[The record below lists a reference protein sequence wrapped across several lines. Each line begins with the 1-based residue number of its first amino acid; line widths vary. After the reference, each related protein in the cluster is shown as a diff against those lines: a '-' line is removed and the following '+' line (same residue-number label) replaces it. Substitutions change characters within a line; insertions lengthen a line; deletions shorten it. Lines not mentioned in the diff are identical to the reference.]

1 MDRLYQR
8 TFDQIHLPE
17 ERAAVVR
24 KALASRCSQ
33 TEQEVIPMKHFKRL
47 PRPVTAAAALILVF
61 ALSATAFAY
70 GQRFYSFMSGG
81 SVQDITD
88 ENGQV
93 IGVQGS
99 VDPDLAV
106 PPVELRDDGRLYLTA
121 NGENADITGLCS
133 DETPYIYECT
143 GSDGLR
149 DTFIIGGEPDAV
161 GWAEFIWDEDGLP
174 TAGTSQFATP
184 EGRDGAPWFDAAME
198 QLNLPW

>member
-70 GQRFYSFMSGG
+70 GQRFYSFMS
-81 SVQDITD
+81 
-88 ENGQV
+88 
-93 IGVQGS
+93 
-99 VDPDLAV
+99 L
-106 PPVELRDDGRLYLTA
+106 
-121 NGENADITGLCS
+121 
-133 DETPYIYECT
+133 
-143 GSDGLR
+143 
-149 DTFIIGGEPDAV
+149 
-161 GWAEFIWDEDGLP
+161 
-174 TAGTSQFATP
+174 
-184 EGRDGAPWFDAAME
+184 
-198 QLNLPW
+198 

>member
-47 PRPVTAAAALILVF
+47 PRPVTAAAALIL
-61 ALSATAFAY
+61 
-70 GQRFYSFMSGG
+70 
-81 SVQDITD
+81 DITD

-149 DTFIIGGEPDAV
+149 HTFIIGGEPDAV